1 MFFKKAVLAR
11 DLAIEL
17 ASYSQQLG
25 HSTITTI
32 LRVSEKT
39 DQVSIAS
46 ANSHVDEFCTIW
58 PIATVIAGEKYK
70 DGDSRRLCALA
81 REVITEK
88 LTAFLDSPARA
99 TAIIS
104 EVGNVEGKFGLITKR
119 LFVAVCPEVDISAAS
134 IPGSNFIT
142 CMNYADHLVREN
154 KVSW

>member
-1 MFFKKAVLAR
+1 MFFKKAVPAR
-11 DLAIEL
+11 ELAIEL

-39 DQVSIAS
+39 DQVSVAA

-58 PIATVIAGEKYK
+58 PVATAIAGERYK
-70 DGDSRRLCALA
+70 DGNSQRLCALA
-81 REVITEK
+81 REVIGEK
-88 LTAFLDSPARA
+88 LTAFLDSPTRA
-99 TAIIS
+99 AAIIDD
-104 EVGNVEGKFGLITKR
+104 VGDTEGKFGLITKR
-119 LFVAVCPEVDISAAS
+119 LFVAVCPEVDISAAI

-154 KVSW
+154 KVIW